1 MRSKSNS
8 YLLGLFLVAMAA
20 LSSCKKDNMDQF
32 KTGGD
37 ANADNSSKTVAVNNA
52 VPVASFKVIGYLPS
66 WQGDVNAVQYSK
78 LTHVNYA
85 FLTPTNTGGLN
96 PLDNLSKFTTLVSNA
111 HSHNVK
117 VIISVG
123 GGGGGDAFHPIVANA
138 GYRTAFVN
146 NMVNFCNQ
154 YNVDGVDIDWEFPS
168 AGTETNNFYL
178 LLQELSTAMHNGGRV
193 CTIASISVGA
203 TYVTNNMFTI
213 LDWINIM
220 DYDDNNFQHSTYQSA
235 VDCLSYWAGRGLPV
249 AKTILGVPF
258 YARDNRYDYST
269 MNYVDVLAAGGSPNS
284 DTFQTFGYNGIP
296 TIKSKTTLALN
307 QAGGMMIWDLGG
319 DATGANSLLSAI
331 NSVITGGTTTPPNT
345 PPIGTV
351 ISLKGFNGKY
361 VSGENGTQAMT
372 CTRTTA
378 GDWEHFTVLDA
389 GSGKIYLRSMGKYVS
404 SENGTQAITCNRTT
418 PSDWEKFDWIV
429 TTDGK
434 ITLRGNNGKFI
445 SSENGTQAM
454 TCNRATASGWEAFGL
469 NQ

>member
-1 MRSKSNS
+1 MRSKLNS
-8 YLLGLFLVAMAA
+8 YLLGLILAA
-20 LSSCKKDNMDQF
+20 LAVLSSCKKDNMNQF
-32 KTGGD
+32 KTGSD
-37 ANADNSSKTVAVNNA
+37 SNTDNSSKLVTVNNA
-52 VPVASFKVIGYLPS
+52 VPIASFKVIGYLPS
-66 WQGDVNAVQYSK
+66 WQGDVNTVQYSK
-78 LTHVNYA
+78 LTHINYA
-85 FLTPTNTGGLN
+85 FLTPNNTGGLN

-117 VIISVG
+117 VMISVG

-138 GYRTAFVN
+138 GYRTTFVN

-178 LLQELSTAMHNGGRV
+178 LLQELSTAMHNSGRL

-203 TYVTNNMFTI
+203 TYVTSNMFSI

-269 MNYVDVLAAGGSPNS
+269 MNYVDVLSIGGSPNS

-319 DATGANSLLSAI
+319 DASGANSLLSAMNTI
-331 NSVITGGTTTPPNT
+331 ITGGTTNPPPT

-389 GSGKIYLRSMGKYVS
+389 GNGKIYLRSMGKYVS